1 MKLKLK
7 QTKKILLTLTFYFHQ
22 QLWIHLILLFL
33 ANTLMLMGLSGIFES
48 LQLEVFQTS
57 IIHLI
62 GLALFLTVFEH
73 LIKTFVSSQMLQII
87 MGSFGMGSAI
97 IIIVFTAIYDSI
109 ILDFR
114 ILSSEGLIGF
124 SFLFI
129 MLRFYMRKIIVVRFL
144 MRKQQPLKGI
154 KK

>member
-33 ANTLMLMGLSGIFES
+33 ANTIILMGLSGIFES

-57 IIHLI
+57 IIQLI
-62 GLALFLTVFEH
+62 GLAIFLTVFEH
-73 LIKTFVSSQMLQII
+73 LIKTFASSQILQII

-97 IIIVFTAIYDSI
+97 IIILLTAIYDSI
-109 ILDFR
+109 MIDFS

-129 MLRFYMRKIIVVRFL
+129 MLRFYIRKLIVLRFP